1 MRTSCNFKLENEHSG
16 FFAGPFV
23 RDLRAEKATVD
34 LKERGDANLQSC
46 INVGIAIYFPKF
58 TRQYPADKG
67 KQKLSRF

>member
-34 LKERGDANLQSC
+34 LKERGDANL
-46 INVGIAIYFPKF
+46 
-58 TRQYPADKG
+58 
-67 KQKLSRF
+67 